1 MRSNPVLLQP
11 FVQNYD
17 WGKVGRD
24 SKVAQLLNAGYKT
37 AIALE
42 TPYAE
47 LWMGDHAS
55 GPCNI
60 VSGESLT
67 PIAEYL
73 RNESTGGIK
82 FLFKVLSVNK
92 ALSIQSHP
100 DELLARELHSKY
112 PEIYKDPNPKPE
124 LAIALTNFRALFG
137 FRPLHEVTL
146 LLDAISPLS
155 NLIPRYVQRDLQL
168 AATDPER
175 RDALRTAYTCLMRS
189 STEIVRKTINEV
201 TSFKIGGPSH
211 TKVSEAIM
219 LARELDSQ
227 FPGGDVGVL
236 SVFFLNIV
244 ALRPGECLFMGANVP
259 HAYLSGDILE
269 CMTSSDN
276 VIRGGLTPKFKDVDT
291 LVASLDYSPTTPTLL
306 KPSLIENCF
315 PCWSPPNV
323 PFAVAKYSLHS
334 NSTEI
339 ITSSNGPSI
348 GLVMAGSGRIGTLS
362 LIEGQCCLLG
372 PSTKLLLEPMIDV
385 FDVYI
390 AFSP

>member
-1 MRSNPVLLQP
+1 MQSNPVLLQP
-11 FVQNYD
+11 FAQNYD
-17 WGKVGRD
+17 WGKVGRG
-24 SKVAQLLNAGYKT
+24 SKVAQLLTAGYQT
-37 AIALE
+37 AIAPE
-42 TPYAE
+42 KPYAE
-47 LWMGDHAS
+47 LWMGDHPN
-55 GPCNI
+55 GPCYI
-60 VSGESLT
+60 VSGESFT

-82 FLFKVLSVNK
+82 FLFKVLSVKK

-100 DELLARELHSKY
+100 DELLARELHSKF

-124 LAIALTNFRALFG
+124 LAIAMTDFRALFG
-137 FRPLHEVTL
+137 FRPLHEITL
-146 LLDAISPLS
+146 LFDAISPLS
-155 NLIPRYVQRDLQL
+155 NVIPRIVQRDLQL
-168 AATDPER
+168 AATNSGR
-175 RDALRTAYTCLMRS
+175 RDALKAAYTCLMRS
-189 STEIVRKTINEV
+189 SNEIVRKTIHEV
-201 TSFKIGGPSH
+201 TSFQIDGTSSS
-211 TKVSEAIM
+211 KVSEAIM

-291 LVASLDYSPTTPTLL
+291 LLASLDFTPTTPTFL
-306 KPSLIENCF
+306 KPSLIESRF

-334 NSTEI
+334 NSTEV

-362 LIEGQCCLLG
+362 LTEGQCCLLA
-372 PSTKLLLEPMIDV
+372 PSTKLLMEPMHHV

-390 AFSP
+390 AYSP